1 MDCAHKSKK
10 LERVESSLSM
20 ENTNRDMNDLTNS
33 LVLLAIGEK
42 VEEEKCILPQYRT
55 SIAQKHAFAEH
66 VSSNEI
72 NHLPIEWVI
81 DIQDESRG
89 WFYGT
94 AYHYDDTARTLHV
107 IVPDK
112 SNPTFDGQIELDHR
126 TVRLVECVDGKSNA
140 LFNKIVRDSVVRV
153 NWEVDWFDES
163 ELGLAESHG
172 VKGTWIASSAWY
184 YIRMTNQV
192 LAEDKGF
199 LDKKCFVIVT
209 ADQNLKLLNCRKGK
223 GIEDFARLID
233 EGVVQSSP
241 KAAEV
246 ARSRA
251 QEENMTPDDVVRRI

>member
-1 MDCAHKSKK
+1 
-10 LERVESSLSM
+10 M

-33 LVLLAIGEK
+33 LVSLALGEK

-55 SIAQKHAFAEH
+55 TIAQKHAFAEH
-66 VSSNEI
+66 VSSNER

-81 DIQDESRG
+81 DIQDESNG

-94 AYHYDDTARTLHV
+94 AYHFDDTARTLHV

-126 TVRLVECVDGKSNA
+126 AVRLVECVDGKSNA

-163 ELGLAESHG
+163 ELGLAESHS

-184 YIRMTNQV
+184 YIRMTNQLLVEDENFQHQESRAFV
-192 LAEDKGF
+192 L
-199 LDKKCFVIVT
+199 IT
-209 ADQNLKLLNCRKGK
+209 ADKNLKLLNCHKGK
-223 GIEDFARLID
+223 GIDDFARLID

-251 QEENMTPDDVVRRI
+251 QEESTAPDDVVRRK